1 MIIRGMKRYY
11 SKFSLVL
18 LAAAIVLPFA
28 SVGVARAMETAT
40 EEQVGKVKNRCTQ
53 LESSLNQLERSD
65 ALLRNNIGNS
75 YLTIS
80 QKLMVPMNQR
90 IAANQL
96 DGGKLVQISAEYKK
110 TYDEEFYVNYKNYE
124 ISLNNTLKINCK
136 NEPAE
141 LFESIAATR
150 EKRSE
155 LYDSSRKII
164 TIAKEYN
171 SEYKKFKT
179 EVLKESR

>member
-1 MIIRGMKRYY
+1 MRRYY
-11 SKFSLVL
+11 SKLSFIL
-18 LAAAIVLPFA
+18 LAAAVILPFA
-28 SVGVARAMETAT
+28 SFSAARAMEAASD
-40 EEQVGKVKNRCTQ
+40 EQLEKVVNRCTQ

-80 QKLMVPMNQR
+80 QKLMIPMNQR

-124 ISLNNTLKINCK
+124 IALNNTLKINCK
-136 NEPAE
+136 SEPAE
-141 LFESIAATR
+141 LYESIATTR
-150 EKRSE
+150 EKRAE
-155 LYDSSRKII
+155 LYDSSRTII
-164 TIAKEYN
+164 AIAKEYN
-171 SEYKKFKT
+171 EEYKKFK
-179 EVLKESR
+179 EEMLKESR